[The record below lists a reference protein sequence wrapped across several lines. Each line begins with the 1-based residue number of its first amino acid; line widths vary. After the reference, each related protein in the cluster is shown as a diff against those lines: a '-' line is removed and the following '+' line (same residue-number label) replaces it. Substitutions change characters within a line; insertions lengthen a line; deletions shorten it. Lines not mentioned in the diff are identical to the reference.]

1 MVQQLTVLLLLQ
13 KQGYNFLIKKVPI
26 GIFYS
31 KQKFSLIFR
40 QKKAR
45 AGLARAAASHCKRCQ
60 IVNFISVF
68 ILDKYIGKI
77 IVKRILHDMKF
88 CIDILILKF
97 KLFKDTIS
105 GLNEACHS

>member
-1 MVQQLTVLLLLQ
+1 MTVLPLLQ
-13 KQGYNFLIKKVPI
+13 KWGYNFLDQENYLDQENVPI

-60 IVNFISVF
+60 IVNFISVL

-77 IVKRILHDMKF
+77 ICEKNTV
-88 CIDILILKF
+88 
-97 KLFKDTIS
+97 
-105 GLNEACHS
+105 

>member
-1 MVQQLTVLLLLQ
+1 MGPEMVQQLTVLPLLQ
-13 KQGYNFLIKKVPI
+13 KWGYNFLNQENYLDQEKIPI

-60 IVNFISVF
+60 IVNFISVL

-77 IVKRILHDMKF
+77 ICEKNTV
-88 CIDILILKF
+88 
-97 KLFKDTIS
+97 
-105 GLNEACHS
+105 